1 MMKKSLFIA
10 MLLTMGATANAQVVS
25 RVIPARF
32 DKVEKA
38 KGIGLFLC
46 KQGNTTY
53 IWTRERRQ
61 LGQSQDNVAS
71 FSERKAVTITPGTD
85 IVTGFFNL
93 ETGKY
98 EKLPGYRIALNHPY
112 FHDGNLLVK
121 DKKDLVYVSSDGSV
135 RIKATE
141 GLPFRNGYAVC
152 NAYAASQ
159 KPKDAT
165 YGYRTTGG
173 DPVTIS
179 LNGEVVSGGDIDFLS
194 SLNPEGTSIVIVKRK
209 VYLFSKSNGQLRPL
223 TANDGGS
230 QVTIDGGLGSVSQ
243 KVGDSLFVIKANV
256 DKSPV
261 RLTFDRFHV
270 PLSIAFADNTIN
282 YPRFGD
288 GSEPT
293 DPGLEII
300 NGHGHQGLKYKGE
313 LLLPIQFEA
322 LELTDDNY
330 MYVNEDGKWGALY
343 FDPDEKF
350 NIILN
355 HGNDIPFRHAA
366 YDTNVRIEMP
376 ASVPAERT
384 QLHSSEKA
392 KMEVDL
398 TSVQTKTTS
407 NGNVAEF
414 KCTLGIPDEL
424 PDYPVEVVYPFEVF
438 YDNIVSAPIP
448 VTVKGWHV
456 KYHEVKFSDI
466 KIEQGGVDF
475 NINIT
480 EKREQGESTYP
491 FEVKVDAGKAEPV
504 LTKVS
509 ETLYKCR
516 VPNLREGKNAF
527 DVLITEKGCP
537 PSTFPFNITYSKQ
550 KPAAAG
556 GAAKSS
562 GSGAKKPVASSGTG
576 QVQIHQSETP
586 KTARKSRIVL

>member
-10 MLLTMGATANAQVVS
+10 MLLVIGATVKAQVVS
-25 RVIPARF
+25 RVIPTRF

-121 DKKDLVYVSSDGSV
+121 DRKDFAYVSSDGSI
-135 RIKATE
+135 RIRATE
-141 GLPFRNGYAVC
+141 GQPFRGGYAVC
-152 NAYAASQ
+152 NGYAASQ
-159 KPKDAT
+159 KAKDAT
-165 YGYRTTGG
+165 FGYRTTSG
-173 DPVTIS
+173 DLVRIS

-194 SLNPEGTSIVIVKRK
+194 SLNPEGTSVVIVKRK
-209 VYLFSKSNGQLRPL
+209 VYLFSKGNGQLRPL
-223 TANDGGS
+223 EDGAGS
-230 QVTIDGGLGSVSQ
+230 QVTIDGSVGGASQ
-243 KVGDSLFVIKANV
+243 KVGDSLFVIKANAG
-256 DKSPV
+256 KQPV
-261 RLTFDRFHV
+261 KLTFDRFHV

-282 YPRFGD
+282 YPRF
-288 GSEPT
+288 SEGEPS

-313 LLLPIQFEA
+313 LLLPIQFDA

-350 NIILN
+350 EITLN
-355 HGNDIPFRHAA
+355 DGKPLDFRHAK
-366 YDTNVRIEMP
+366 YNTSVSVKMP
-376 ASVPAERT
+376 ASVPPERT
-384 QLHSSEKA
+384 ELHSSERA

-398 TSVQTKTTS
+398 TSVETKKTS
-407 NGNVAEF
+407 SGNMAEF

-424 PDYPVEVVYPFEVF
+424 PDTTADVVYPFEVF

-448 VTVKGWHV
+448 VTVEAWHV
-456 KYHEVKFSDI
+456 KYHNVKFSDI

-475 NINIT
+475 TINVT
-480 EKREQGESTYP
+480 EKLLQGESNYP
-491 FEVKVDAGKAEPV
+491 FDVKVVAGETEYKTQK
-504 LTKVS
+504 LS

-516 VPNLREGKNAF
+516 IPSLREGRNTFK
-527 DVLITEKGCP
+527 VLVQEKGCP
-537 PSTFPFNITYSKQ
+537 PSTFPFNVTYSKN
-550 KPAAAG
+550 KPAASG
-556 GAAKSS
+556 GARS
-562 GSGAKKPVASSGTG
+562 GGRKPVASSGNG
-576 QVQIHQSETP
+576 QVQVHHTEAP
-586 KTARKSRIVL
+586 KNVQKSRIVL

>member
-1 MMKKSLFIA
+1 MKKLLFIA
-10 MLLTMGATANAQVVS
+10 ILLTIGAMAKAQVVS
-25 RVIPARF
+25 RVVPARF

-112 FHDGNLLVK
+112 FHDGNLLVM
-121 DKKDLVYVSSDGSV
+121 DKKELAYVSSDGSI
-135 RIKATE
+135 RIRATE
-141 GLPFRNGYAVC
+141 GQPFRGGYAVC
-152 NAYAASQ
+152 NGYAASQ

-165 YGYRTTGG
+165 FGYRTTGG
-173 DPVTIS
+173 DLVRMS
-179 LNGEVVSGGDIDFLS
+179 LNGETVSGGDLDFLS
-194 SLNPEGTSIVIVKRK
+194 SLNPEGTGVAIMKRK
-209 VYLFSKSNGQLRPL
+209 VYLFSKSNGQLSPL
-223 TANDGGS
+223 TGSDGA
-230 QVTIDGGLGSVSQ
+230 QVTIDGSVNGASQ
-243 KVGDSLFVIKANV
+243 KVGDSLIIVKAGAT
-256 DKSPV
+256 K
-261 RLTFDRFHV
+261 LTFDRFRV

-282 YPRFGD
+282 YPRF
-288 GSEPT
+288 SEAEPN

-300 NGHGHQGLKYKGE
+300 NGHGHQGLKYKGN
-313 LLLPIQFEA
+313 LLLPIQFDA
-322 LELTDDNY
+322 LELADDNY

-350 NIILN
+350 EITLN
-355 HGNDIPFRHAA
+355 DGKPIAFRHANLN
-366 YDTNVRIEMP
+366 TSVRIKMP
-376 ASVPAERT
+376 ASVPADRT
-384 QLHSSEKA
+384 ELHSSERA

-398 TSVQTKTTS
+398 TSVGTKKTS
-407 NGNVAEF
+407 SGNVAEF

-424 PDYPVEVVYPFEVF
+424 PDTTADVVYPFEVF

-448 VTVKGWHV
+448 VTVEAWHV

-475 NINIT
+475 TINVT
-480 EKREQGESTYP
+480 EKLQQGESNYP
-491 FEVKVDAGKAEPV
+491 FDVKVVAGNSEYNAQK
-504 LTKVS
+504 LS

-516 VPNLREGKNAF
+516 VPSLREGRNAF
-527 DVLITEKGCP
+527 NVLVQEKGCP
-537 PSTFPFNITYSKQ
+537 PSTFPFNVTYSKN
-550 KPAAAG
+550 KPAATG
-556 GAAKSS
+556 AKSS
-562 GSGAKKPVASSGTG
+562 GAGARKPVASSSSG
-576 QVQIHQSETP
+576 QVQVHRTEAP
-586 KTARKSRIVL
+586 KNVQKSRIVL